1 MPDAGARDGLPP
13 DANARDGLPPDA
25 GARDAVAPDGPRPKD
40 PRRALGA
47 RGEGLAAR
55 HLEARGFEVVERNF
69 RTRYGELDVIA
80 RDARFLVFC
89 EVKTR
94 IVRGAAGRGAPE
106 DVLGPFA
113 AIGPRKQRQVRAM
126 AREWLSQASLDGPGG
141 PRLSPPRPPEI
152 RFDAIGIGF
161 DASGR
166 LLSLEHLEA
175 AF

>member
-1 MPDAGARDGLPP
+1 
-13 DANARDGLPPDA
+13 
-25 GARDAVAPDGPRPKD
+25 VTD
-40 PRRALGA
+40 PRRRLGEL
-47 RGEGLAAR
+47 GEELAAR

-94 IVRGAAGRGAPE
+94 IVRLATRE
-106 DVLGPFA
+106 VLGPFA
-113 AIGPRKQRQVRAM
+113 AIGVRKQRQVRAM
-126 AREWLSQASLDGPGG
+126 AREWLAAGRLDGA
-141 PRLSPPRPPEI
+141 RPPEL
-152 RFDAIGIGF
+152 RFDAVGVSF
-161 DASGR
+161 DPSGR